1 MAEQRV
7 RIGVQDCYI
16 AKVLTDTSSGMTFD
30 TPIHIPGTVKVDIKP
45 NGGLVVDY
53 GDNAAL
59 VTVNYR
65 GVTDGTIEMLDV
77 PAATLATML
86 GQTRSNGITAE
97 SALNQSPY
105 FALGFKVW
113 LSGDDSGNNVY
124 QYFWY
129 HKGKFAVPDGS
140 YETKK
145 DTITPQHVTLN
156 AQFISNTYNGLIGV
170 NGRSDQD
177 LPSATAA
184 AWFNAP
190 VIAPTVD
197 LGALNCAIAKSSTNA
212 TFTFTK
218 TGGGT
223 FSIVADSAVVGSTIL
238 ISKAGDL
245 QSGTIAW
252 TGQGTATV
260 VGTFTPT
267 TAFGTAD
274 IDFAVTSGV
283 KDTNGV
289 SCTPEML
296 QIAYP

>member
-1 MAEQRV
+1 
-7 RIGVQDCYI
+7 
-16 AKVLTDTSSGMTFD
+16 MTFD
-30 TPIHIPGTVKVDIKP
+30 TPVRIPGTVKVDIKP

-65 GVTDGTIEMLDV
+65 GVTDGTVEFLDV
-77 PAATLATML
+77 PASIVSTLL
-86 GQTRSNGITAE
+86 GQTRANGITAE
-97 SALNQSPY
+97 SALDQSPY

-113 LSGDDSGNNVY
+113 LSGDNAGNNVY

-145 DTITPQHVTLN
+145 DTITPQHVIMN
-156 AQFISNTYNGLIGV
+156 AQFISNTYNGFIGV
-170 NGRSDQD
+170 NGRSDED
-177 LPSATAA
+177 LPTATAS

-190 VIAPTVD
+190 VLAPTVD
-197 LGALNCAIAKSSTNA
+197 LGELNVAIAKSSTNA

-223 FSIVADSAVVGSTIL
+223 FSIVTDSAVVGTSIL
-238 ISKAGDL
+238 VSKAGAN
-245 QSGTIAW
+245 QAGTIAW

-267 TAFGTAD
+267 SAFGTAD

-283 KDTNGV
+283 KDSNGV
-289 SCTPEML
+289 GCTPKLTEL
-296 QIAYP
+296 SYP